1 MPYFESSRRR
11 RETIH
16 ERGPEVAL
24 EWELMKLAFRCK
36 GRPVE
41 YAGRK
46 LRSSLKKFDLVVPE
60 DEFKAMAIEISQGRV
75 PPLDSTS

>member
-41 YAGRK
+41 YASRK
-46 LRSSLKKFDLVVPE
+46 LRSSLKKFDMVVTE
-60 DEFKAMAIEISQGRV
+60 DDLRTMAIEISEGRV
-75 PPLDSTS
+75 PPLDFTS